1 MADRL
6 DEIRERCKAFEK
18 FYADDIKASRPSLA
32 WKRDV
37 EERKFVEHARVDL
50 PWTLDRI
57 DRLERALKVAD
68 STFGTILMA
77 APRGHPDPEYY
88 LGVVESGRWEIKEI
102 MKEKPSDDHHG

>member
-57 DRLERALKVAD
+57 NRLERALEYAREWAD
-68 STFGTILMA
+68 NETWVEMHKIMNEE
-77 APRGHPDPEYY
+77 PDD
-88 LGVVESGRWEIKEI
+88 G
-102 MKEKPSDDHHG
+102 